1 MIFSVFSWA
10 IIFSKW
16 NVLRTAR
23 AADRRFLRAFRKAG
37 GLDAVMVASE
47 QFKPAPL
54 VSVFEFGYEEVH
66 RQVQARGSVTNKI
79 SLERSLQLG
88 TSEEL
93 TKLERN
99 MSWLATTASVS
110 PFIGL
115 FGTVLGIIRAFQELG
130 MQGSASL
137 RAVGSRHCRRPD
149 RHRRGTGRGH
159 SRSHLLQPLRPHDSR
174 DRHAHGRLRARIPQH
189 GRAELRRVAVA
200 ITMNGNGGYGFRVP
214 APASAAML
222 SEINVTP
229 FVDVM
234 LVLLIIFMLTA
245 HVMEFGI
252 QVDVPKTRACPGQR
266 QRPARC
272 QHHQGRHSL
281 PQR

>member
-1 MIFSVFSWA
+1 MTPEAPAFLLQIDIWEMVGRGGPLTIAVLAILLLFSVFSWA
-10 IIFSKW
+10 IIFAKW

-23 AADRRFLRAFRKAG
+23 TADRRFLRAFRKAA

-99 MSWLATTASVS
+99 MSWLATTASVT

-115 FGTVLGIIRAFQELG
+115 FGTVLGIIRAFYELG
-130 MQGSASL
+130 QMGSTSL
-137 RAVGSRHCRRPD
+137 RTVAPGISEALIATAAGLAAAIPAAIFYNIFG
-149 RHRRGTGRGH
+149 HRIREIGARMDDF
-159 SRSHLLQPLRPHDSR
+159 SLEFLNMAERS
-174 DRHAHGRLRARIPQH
+174 
-189 GRAELRRVAVA
+189 
-200 ITMNGNGGYGFRVP
+200 
-214 APASAAML
+214 
-222 SEINVTP
+222 
-229 FVDVM
+229 
-234 LVLLIIFMLTA
+234 
-245 HVMEFGI
+245 FGE
-252 QVDVPKTRACPGQR
+252 
-266 QRPARC
+266 
-272 QHHQGRHSL
+272 
-281 PQR
+281 

>member
-1 MIFSVFSWA
+1 LNPEAPAFLLQIDIWEMVGRGGPLTIAVLAILLFFSGFSWT

-16 NVLRTAR
+16 NILRSAR
-23 AADRRFLRAFRKAG
+23 AADRRFLRAFRKAS

-66 RQVQARGSVTNKI
+66 RQVKVRGSVTNKI

-115 FGTVLGIIRAFQELG
+115 FGTVLGIIRAVHDMSGTSMANTQ
-130 MQGSASL
+130 
-137 RAVGSRHCRRPD
+137 AVMVGIAQALVA
-149 RHRRGTGRGH
+149 TGVG
-159 SRSHLLQPLRPHDSR
+159 LIVALP
-174 DRHAHGRLRARIPQH
+174 
-189 GRAELRRVAVA
+189 AVA
-200 ITMNGNGGYGFRVP
+200 TYNAFVRYVET
-214 APASAAML
+214 AASAAD
-222 SEINVTP
+222 SYAHEILAWLHAEKSDKPV
-229 FVDVM
+229 
-234 LVLLIIFMLTA
+234 
-245 HVMEFGI
+245 E
-252 QVDVPKTRACPGQR
+252 KK
-266 QRPARC
+266 
-272 QHHQGRHSL
+272 
-281 PQR
+281 